1 MIVLKNCK
9 YGVFLYDS
17 KDTTIGK
24 DLDNYGEYSEGEVA
38 LFKDVINI
46 GDVVIEVGGNIGV
59 HTIVLAKLVH
69 ISGKVFVYEPQKN
82 NYYTLCANIML
93 NHLEHV
99 YAYQNAISN
108 KKDIAHFPEVST
120 RYTHTSGTFCITC
133 DYSKFPTYPIKTVTI
148 DELHNSCNFLK
159 IDAEFHSFEI
169 LTSAKK
175 LIQKAK
181 PLVYVEYADKKEY
194 TNVYNFLKENNYQVY
209 DHTTHLYNK
218 NNFSNNKINV
228 HVNKEQRQE
237 VSYMFLG
244 VPDSYDWNY
253 LSYLISKHNLKLIPS
268 IDEKNM
274 PYFFKDN

>member
-24 DLDNYGEYSEGEVA
+24 DLDNYGEYSEGEVS

-59 HTIVLAKLVH
+59 HTIVFAKLVH

-99 YAYQNAISN
+99 YAYQKAISN
-108 KKDIAHFPEVST
+108 KKDVVNFPEVST
-120 RYTHTSGTFCITC
+120 RNLNTSGTFGMKE
-133 DYSKFPTYPIKTVTI
+133 DYSKFPTYPIETI
-148 DELHNSCNFLK
+148 PLDELHTKCNFLK

-169 LTSAKK
+169 LTGAKK

-209 DHTTHLYNK
+209 DHSTHLYNK
-218 NNFSNNKINV
+218 DNFSNNKINV
-228 HVNKEQRQE
+228 HVNEEKKEE

-274 PYFFKDN
+274 PYFSKDN